1 MGPALYLLRIMLLTL
16 FFAGASAQPNAF
28 DAFGRRPI
36 YNNMYNPIGRPVAP
50 AVVTGAG
57 CCRAINAE
65 CIACQSGM
73 TRDAYCSLFP
83 SALDCA
89 VATEEKTEAKPVLGA
104 NACTYGPSYWCA
116 SEANAMECQYD
127 YSLCEKK
134 PEAKPVLGANP
145 CTYGPSYWC
154 ASEANA
160 MECQYDYSLCE
171 KKPEAKPVLG
181 ANPCTYGPSYWCASE
196 ANAMECKYD
205 YSRCEKETVTDIQ
218 KPSEVMDGT
227 NPCSDGPAYWCG
239 SEANAKE
246 CKYDYSRC
254 TIDIKKPVTSEP
266 VILGTNPCSWGPAY
280 WCRSEANANK
290 CNYDYSLCTV
300 TELKKPSGSGGGS
313 ARPMLGSDKCTYGP
327 SYWCA
332 SEANAMECNY
342 DYSRCEK
349 KDTQEDKFDCSNGGT
364 WTNEKAQWCCKNKK
378 TGCFYATLE
387 KDVERAE
394 GDEFCARGLLSNN
407 GAVCCSA
414 QCGSCGGK
422 GCGER
427 AGGASACCKQT
438 IIRSEML
445 CTRKQAPC
453 VMPGAGYTVDP
464 ADFVLP
470 GGRN

>member
-1 MGPALYLLRIMLLTL
+1 
-16 FFAGASAQPNAF
+16 
-28 DAFGRRPI
+28 
-36 YNNMYNPIGRPVAP
+36 
-50 AVVTGAG
+50 
-57 CCRAINAE
+57 
-65 CIACQSGM
+65 
-73 TRDAYCSLFP
+73 
-83 SALDCA
+83 
-89 VATEEKTEAKPVLGA
+89 
-104 NACTYGPSYWCA
+104 
-116 SEANAMECQYD
+116 MECQYD

-290 CNYDYSLCTV
+290 CNYDYS
-300 TELKKPSGSGGGS
+300 
-313 ARPMLGSDKCTYGP
+313 
-327 SYWCA
+327 
-332 SEANAMECNY
+332 
-342 DYSRCEK
+342 RCEK

-427 AGGASACCKQT
+427 T
-438 IIRSEML
+438 
-445 CTRKQAPC
+445 
-453 VMPGAGYTVDP
+453 
-464 ADFVLP
+464 
-470 GGRN
+470 